1 MSITGAVVEYRVEKD
16 SMGEVHVPANAYYGA
31 STQRA
36 VDNFPISG
44 LVMDR
49 RIIWAF
55 GLLKGSAAAVSERRG
70 EIPVDVA
77 EAVRRASDAVMDGA
91 HDDQFPV
98 DIFQTGSGTSTNTNA
113 NEVIANLASE
123 ILGGERGSRLVHPND
138 HVNFGQSSNDTFPTA
153 MHLAAVHAVRTDLL
167 PGLTRLAES
176 LESKAHD
183 FEDVVKSGRTHLMD
197 AVPVTLGQEFGG
209 YATQVRKSVDRIERV
224 LPDLEELALGGTAV
238 GTGINAP
245 DGWAA
250 EVIADMASRTG
261 YDFREADNH
270 FEAQGSKDGVVS
282 ASGVL
287 KTVAQSLFKIANDL
301 RWLSSGPVTGIAEIR
316 LPSLQPGSSI
326 MPAKVNPV
334 IPEMV
339 MQVAAQVVGNDTAIT
354 WGGANG
360 NFELNVMMPM
370 MARNLLEAIS
380 LLGAASANL
389 ASKCVDGIEA
399 DADRARELLEKNVI
413 VVTALNPHIGYD
425 AGSRVAK
432 RAFAEGRSVRDVVL
446 EEGLMGEAELDAA
459 LDLKG
464 MTQGGVQ

>member
-1 MSITGAVVEYRVEKD
+1 VEYRIEKD
-16 SMGEVHVPANAYYGA
+16 SMGEVQVPVDAYYGA

-55 GLLKGSAAAVSERRG
+55 GLLKGSAATVSGRRG
-70 EIPVDVA
+70 DIPADIA
-77 EAVRRASDAVMDGA
+77 EAIRQAADAVMEGH

-113 NEVIANLASE
+113 NEVIAYLAGE
-123 ILGGERGSRLVHPND
+123 ILGGDRGSKLVHPND

-153 MHLAAVHAVRTDLL
+153 MHLAAVHAIRTDLL
-167 PGLTRLAES
+167 PGLTTLAAS
-176 LESKAHD
+176 LEGKAAS
-183 FEDVVKSGRTHLMD
+183 FEDIVKSGRTHLMD
-197 AVPVTLGQEFGG
+197 AVPITLGQEFSG
-209 YATQVRKSVDRIERV
+209 YAMQVRKSVTRLERI

-250 EVIADMASRTG
+250 EVIAEMAARTG
-261 YDFREADNH
+261 YEFREADNH
-270 FEAQGSKDGVVS
+270 FEAQASKDGVVN
-282 ASGVL
+282 ASGAL
-287 KTVAQSLFKIANDL
+287 KTVAQALFKIANDL

-316 LPSLQPGSSI
+316 LPALQPGSSI

-339 MQVAAQVVGNDTAIT
+339 MQVAAQVIGNDTAIT

-370 MARNLLEAIS
+370 MARNLLEAIG

-389 ASKCVDGIEA
+389 ATRCVDGIEA
-399 DADRARELLEKNVI
+399 DAERARELLEKNVI

-446 EEGLMGEAELDAA
+446 EEGLMGAAELDAA

-464 MTQGGVQ
+464 MTEGGVQ